1 MTDSHEGEG
10 SALTADDLRRLGL
23 NPRSQP
29 AYLIEGE
36 VFDFYGPTTGKPQ
49 LIRDRLRRMVERG
62 LAYRFVVHLG
72 DSRVTVEELQAVLRA
87 DPINGL
93 REVIAIDQNGE
104 IGHPFP

>member
-36 VFDFYGPTTGKPQ
+36 VFD
-49 LIRDRLRRMVERG
+49 
-62 LAYRFVVHLG
+62 
-72 DSRVTVEELQAVLRA
+72 SRVTVEELQAVLRA